1 VIGVRSPRFSIM
13 SSLTQGGARKSLT
26 ETEGRAAFMPYKQ
39 AAEQRQELPSRS
51 IPRRRQ
57 PEFVPSRSMP
67 RRRRPEFVPAGRV
80 HAIDADTREVA
91 CGINAAG
98 LYVFDRDWASGI
110 GMDWCPACVEA
121 TGYGR
126 PPHA

>member
-1 VIGVRSPRFSIM
+1 
-13 SSLTQGGARKSLT
+13 
-26 ETEGRAAFMPYKQ
+26 MPYQQ

-51 IPRRRQ
+51 IPRRRR
-57 PEFVPSRSMP
+57 PAFVPSRSMS
-67 RRRRPEFVPAGRV
+67 RRCRPEFVPAGCV
-80 HAIDADTREVA
+80 HAIDTDTREVA

-110 GMDWCPACVEA
+110 GMDWCPACLEA

-126 PPHA
+126 PLEPPPGPTTP